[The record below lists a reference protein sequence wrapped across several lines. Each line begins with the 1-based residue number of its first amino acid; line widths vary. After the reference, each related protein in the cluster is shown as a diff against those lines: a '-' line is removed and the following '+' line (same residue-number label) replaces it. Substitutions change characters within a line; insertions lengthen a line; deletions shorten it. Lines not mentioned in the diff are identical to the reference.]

1 MDIKSLLE
9 LFRKSPELFL
19 DTSGRSG
26 AKTYC
31 YQDYYLKIGSSLIA
45 YSEQYALSK
54 QVSAITVNSGLERRR
69 AHEFYKKNDYYKK
82 GYSFIKKCE

>member
-31 YQDYYLKIGSSLIA
+31 YQDYYLKIGKKHELEA
-45 YSEQYALSK
+45 EYRAL
-54 QVSAITVNSGLERRR
+54 L
-69 AHEFYKKNDYYKK
+69 
-82 GYSFIKKCE
+82 FIN

>member
-9 LFRKSPELFL
+9 LFRKPPELFL

-31 YQDYYLKIGSSLIA
+31 YQDYYLKIGKKH
-45 YSEQYALSK
+45 E
-54 QVSAITVNSGLERRR
+54 LEAEYR
-69 AHEFYKKNDYYKK
+69 H
-82 GYSFIKKCE
+82 

>member
-31 YQDYYLKIGSSLIA
+31 YQDYYLKIGKKHELEAEYRALIYFSKYN
-45 YSEQYALSK
+45 YS
-54 QVSAITVNSGLERRR
+54 QVLVSIITVKRR
-69 AHEFYKKNDYYKK
+69 
-82 GYSFIKKCE
+82 

>member
-26 AKTYC
+26 AKPTAI
-31 YQDYYLKIGSSLIA
+31 KII
-45 YSEQYALSK
+45 
-54 QVSAITVNSGLERRR
+54 I
-69 AHEFYKKNDYYKK
+69 
-82 GYSFIKKCE
+82 

>member
-31 YQDYYLKIGSSLIA
+31 YQDYYLKIGKKHELEAEYRALI
-45 YSEQYALSK
+45 YFINNL
-54 QVSAITVNSGLERRR
+54 
-69 AHEFYKKNDYYKK
+69 AHYCYILAPLDCNYTY
-82 GYSFIKKCE
+82 